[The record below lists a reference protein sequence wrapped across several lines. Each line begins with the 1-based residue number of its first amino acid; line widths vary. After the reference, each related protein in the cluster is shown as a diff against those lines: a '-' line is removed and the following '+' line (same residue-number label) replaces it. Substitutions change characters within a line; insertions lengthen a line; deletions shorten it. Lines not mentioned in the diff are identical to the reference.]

1 MDCRDRILS
10 NDYVDILTDFPI
22 APEIAA
28 GFDLCY
34 AGIDDLYNIVYLNKE
49 QAGDLEELFFEHRGM
64 PKLYGLMQE
73 EPVRPDR
80 GGNTFDPYN
89 LIVSGIT
96 RIQRE
101 PLSLTGLGCVI
112 VFIDTGIDY
121 TNPVFRNPD
130 GSSRILAIWDQT
142 VQSGTPP
149 EGFYY
154 GSEYRKEQIDTA
166 LQAPNPLE
174 IVPSTDTNGHG
185 SNIAAVAAGSR
196 LEEGNAF
203 LGAAPD
209 AGIVVVKLK
218 ECKAYFREFY
228 LIPDTVPAFEETD
241 IMLAVQY
248 ADRFA
253 RAFRR
258 PIVFCLGLGTNYGDH
273 AGSSALSRY
282 LNQVAVRRSRA
293 VVVCGGNEGNAGHH
307 YQGILDNTGGL
318 AANRRPVEVRV
329 GENAQGFVMQFWG
342 SIPDVYT
349 ISIRSPGGEEIPP
362 VRIGI
367 RGIVTYSFIYER
379 TRISIGGT
387 LVEPTSGEELI
398 TIRVRTPTAGIWTF
412 RIEAVREIHNGTF
425 HLWLPI
431 TEFMNT
437 ETYFL
442 EASQYV
448 TLTEPAMTPNAISVS
463 TYAAANNS
471 FYTESGRGFGRTG
484 MIKPDFAAPGV
495 NVSVIRGTQ
504 TGSSMAAAIT
514 AGAVAQFLQWAVVEN
529 NDSIVESREVK
540 NYFIRG
546 AYRTFDLTYPNR
558 EWGFGRLD
566 AAGTFNALI
575 GV

>member
-1 MDCRDRILS
+1 M
-10 NDYVDILTDFPI
+10 
-22 APEIAA
+22 
-28 GFDLCY
+28 
-34 AGIDDLYNIVYLNKE
+34 
-49 QAGDLEELFFEHRGM
+49 
-64 PKLYGLMQE
+64 
-73 EPVRPDR
+73 
-80 GGNTFDPYN
+80 
-89 LIVSGIT
+89 
-96 RIQRE
+96 
-101 PLSLTGLGCVI
+101 
-112 VFIDTGIDY
+112 
-121 TNPVFRNPD
+121 
-130 GSSRILAIWDQT
+130 
-142 VQSGTPP
+142 
-149 EGFYY
+149 
-154 GSEYRKEQIDTA
+154 
-166 LQAPNPLE
+166 
-174 IVPSTDTNGHG
+174 
-185 SNIAAVAAGSR
+185 
-196 LEEGNAF
+196 
-203 LGAAPD
+203 
-209 AGIVVVKLK
+209 
-218 ECKAYFREFY
+218 
-228 LIPDTVPAFEETD
+228 
-241 IMLAVQY
+241 
-248 ADRFA
+248 
-253 RAFRR
+253 
-258 PIVFCLGLGTNYGDH
+258 
-273 AGSSALSRY
+273 
-282 LNQVAVRRSRA
+282 
-293 VVVCGGNEGNAGHH
+293 
-307 YQGILDNTGGL
+307 
-318 AANRRPVEVRV
+318 EVRV